1 MTHTNALKKLL
12 DALKENRRAAGQI
25 YCLSPEEVRIF
36 LNQLPDA
43 GTGLKDLDLQGTVW
57 VIQALIDEIGFL
69 KLIQIAITQ
78 TDEETAP
85 LPPELDH
92 ADPMDGDAGSA
103 LASAGFGTDE
113 DYGCFCLDE
122 GD

>member
-1 MTHTNALKKLL
+1 MTHSKALNNLL
-12 DALKENRRAAGQI
+12 DALKEHRRVANQI
-25 YCLSPEEVRIF
+25 YSISPEEVRVI

-43 GTGLKDLDLQGTVW
+43 AAGLKDLDPQGTVW

-78 TDEETAP
+78 TDAGTAP
-85 LPPELDH
+85 LPPELDS
-92 ADPMDGDAGSA
+92 ADPLDGEAGSA

-113 DYGCFCLDE
+113 DYGCFGPDE
-122 GD
+122 GE